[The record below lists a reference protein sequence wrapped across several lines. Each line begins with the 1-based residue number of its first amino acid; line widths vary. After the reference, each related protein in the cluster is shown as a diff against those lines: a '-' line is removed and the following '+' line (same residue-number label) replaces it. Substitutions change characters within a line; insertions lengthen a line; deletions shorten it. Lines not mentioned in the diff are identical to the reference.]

1 MIHPS
6 QNTLSKLRED
16 VSEYMK
22 TEITVMREVLAN
34 MYQEELALIM
44 LDKSSLHQTL
54 QERFPLIQRLSFL
67 RTERMAVTEA
77 IKHISLSPLQQ
88 EHTNGIF
95 PVMEDLGCEIDYLSE
110 QMLALIKSMNFQ
122 NTKNDTL
129 TKQYE
134 LYTNYPSRISH
145 LMPWH
150 APENKTVKQK
160 VCIATYPME
169 NP

>member
-1 MIHPS
+1 MVHPS

-77 IKHISLSPLQQ
+77 IKHISLSPSQQ
-88 EHTNGIF
+88 EHSTSIF

-129 TKQYE
+129 TKKYE
-134 LYTNYPSRISH
+134 LYTNYPSHISH

-150 APENKTVKQK
+150 SPENKTVKRK
-160 VCIATYPME
+160 ACIATYPIE
-169 NP
+169 EP